1 MRLLLDTNA
10 LIWTLRNDPTLNS
23 QARESIHDQS
33 NEVFVS
39 VASVWEISIKRSTGK
54 LDAPDDLV
62 SQIEG
67 TRFVRLPI
75 TFEHAD
81 RAGRLPLHHRDPFD
95 RMLVAQ
101 AQVEDLVMVTRDRD
115 IARYEVETLRA

>member
-1 MRLLLDTNA
+1 M
-10 LIWTLRNDPTLNS
+10 
-23 QARESIHDQS
+23 
-33 NEVFVS
+33 S

-115 IARYEVETLRA
+115 ISAL